1 MPGKHGNDA
10 TETKRPLLDARN
22 YTPLDETSI
31 RYDGWRI
38 VVVCFLLA
46 TFGWGLGFYG
56 QSVYV
61 AELQRLHG
69 WPASLISS
77 GTTFFYLFGA
87 ALVAF
92 VSEAIKAFGPR
103 NCMIAGICT
112 MAAAA
117 ISIGQVREP
126 WQLYLANAVLAFG
139 WAGTS
144 LGIITNTLGLW
155 FDKKRGMA
163 ISLAL
168 NGASFGGIAGVPLLV
183 MAIGHFGFSGAMTAS
198 AVVMVVVMVPVILLS
213 VGRPPVHASAGD
225 VEAADAPSPT
235 QIRARAFRDIGFLS
249 VSAAFAL
256 VLFAQVGFIVHLI
269 SFLDSVIGR
278 QQAAIAM
285 ALLTAMAVVGRVL
298 FSFVIDRMNQRL
310 ASALSFV
317 SQAIAL
323 LIVINVHHDY
333 ALIAAC
339 ALFGFSVGNL
349 ITLPALIVQ
358 REFDPRSFGV
368 LVSLITAI
376 NQITYAFGPGVVGL
390 LRDLSGSYTL
400 PFYGCIAVEL
410 TAAVLIMIRGRG
422 RKSVA
427 RRSAAISRDRAF
439 DATPASGLRIGSSCA
454 SRLLTMRS
462 YALPLPQQL
471 LQIQPFREHRQR
483 SIRRARPFF
492 LRPVAVELDA
502 VLVGIAQIQRLADAV
517 VAGAVE
523 LDAGLDH
530 AIQRIRQ
537 RRARGIENGGVKQ
550 PGGAWRRRMAA
561 LAFPGVEADVMVIAA
576 GRNERRTG
584 AHPLHHLEAEHAA
597 IEPQRAFEIGD
608 LEMDMPDAGAGNDG
622 WVLGHVVSLRN
633 LTSPRMLRRRTL
645 RDAC

>member
-1 MPGKHGNDA
+1 VDA
-10 TETKRPLLDARN
+10 SNFSRT
-22 YTPLDETSI
+22 DETSL
-31 RYDGWRI
+31 RYEGWRI
-38 VVVCFLLA
+38 VAVCFLLA

-61 AELQRLHG
+61 AELQRLRG

-103 NCMIAGICT
+103 NCLIAGT
-112 MAAAA
+112 FAMAAAA
-117 ISIGQVREP
+117 ISIGQVQEP

-144 LGIITNTLGLW
+144 ISIITNTLGLW

-168 NGASFGGIAGVPLLV
+168 NGASFGGIIGVPLLV
-183 MAIGHFGFSGAMTAS
+183 AAINHFGFSGAMTAS
-198 AVVMVVVMVPVILLS
+198 AVVMVALMVPVILLC
-213 VGRPPVHASAGD
+213 VGRPPVHAGAGS

-235 QIRARAFRDIGFLS
+235 QIRARAFRDVAFLS
-249 VSAAFAL
+249 VSIAFAL

-278 QQAAIAM
+278 ERAAIAV

-298 FSFVIDRMNQRL
+298 FSFVIDRLNQRL
-310 ASALSFV
+310 ASSLSFV

-323 LIVINVHHDY
+323 FIVINVHNDY

-368 LVSLITAI
+368 LISLITAI
-376 NQITYAFGPGVVGL
+376 NQITYAFGPGVIGL

-410 TAAVLIMIRGRG
+410 TAAVLVMIRGR
-422 RKSVA
+422 
-427 RRSAAISRDRAF
+427 SRH
-439 DATPASGLRIGSSCA
+439 SGLVR
-454 SRLLTMRS
+454 
-462 YALPLPQQL
+462 
-471 LQIQPFREHRQR
+471 
-483 SIRRARPFF
+483 
-492 LRPVAVELDA
+492 
-502 VLVGIAQIQRLADAV
+502 
-517 VAGAVE
+517 
-523 LDAGLDH
+523 
-530 AIQRIRQ
+530 
-537 RRARGIENGGVKQ
+537 
-550 PGGAWRRRMAA
+550 
-561 LAFPGVEADVMVIAA
+561 
-576 GRNERRTG
+576 
-584 AHPLHHLEAEHAA
+584 
-597 IEPQRAFEIGD
+597 
-608 LEMDMPDAGAGNDG
+608 
-622 WVLGHVVSLRN
+622 
-633 LTSPRMLRRRTL
+633 
-645 RDAC
+645 

>member
-1 MPGKHGNDA
+1 MDA
-10 TETKRPLLDARN
+10 LN
-22 YTPLDETSI
+22 FTPRDETSI
-31 RYDGWRI
+31 RYEGWRI

-103 NCMIAGICT
+103 NCLVAGT
-112 MAAAA
+112 LAMAAAA
-117 ISIGQVREP
+117 ASIGQVREP

-144 LGIITNTLGLW
+144 LGIITNVLGLW
-155 FDKKRGMA
+155 FDNKRGMA

-168 NGASFGGIAGVPLLV
+168 NGASFGGIVGVPLLI
-183 MAIGHFGFSGAMTAS
+183 MAIGYFGFSGAMTAS
-198 AVVMVVVMVPVILLS
+198 AVVMVAVMVPVILLS

-225 VEAADAPSPT
+225 IEAADAPSPT

-269 SFLDSVIGR
+269 AFLDSVIGR
-278 QQAAIAM
+278 ERAAIAM

-333 ALIAAC
+333 ALFAAC

-390 LRDLSGSYTL
+390 LHDLSGSYTL

-410 TAAVLIMIRGRG
+410 TAAVLVMIRGRG
-422 RKSVA
+422 KSA
-427 RRSAAISRDRAF
+427 
-439 DATPASGLRIGSSCA
+439 
-454 SRLLTMRS
+454 
-462 YALPLPQQL
+462 
-471 LQIQPFREHRQR
+471 
-483 SIRRARPFF
+483 
-492 LRPVAVELDA
+492 
-502 VLVGIAQIQRLADAV
+502 
-517 VAGAVE
+517 
-523 LDAGLDH
+523 
-530 AIQRIRQ
+530 
-537 RRARGIENGGVKQ
+537 
-550 PGGAWRRRMAA
+550 
-561 LAFPGVEADVMVIAA
+561 
-576 GRNERRTG
+576 
-584 AHPLHHLEAEHAA
+584 
-597 IEPQRAFEIGD
+597 
-608 LEMDMPDAGAGNDG
+608 
-622 WVLGHVVSLRN
+622 
-633 LTSPRMLRRRTL
+633 
-645 RDAC
+645 